1 MENNMRPG
9 WRTSSYTGNG
19 GGNCVEVG
27 GTARMIL
34 VRDTKDRTGPVLR
47 FTPAAWRGF
56 AEQLKRSLASGPGCA
71 PSAANRAGRRNS
83 HPSCALWRTTRA
95 MTRAQMLTVWLA
107 RLSLRESEP
116 ADRDMLPLD
125 SRSCRRPSGSAQ

>member
-1 MENNMRPG
+1 MEDNMKPG

-27 GTARMIL
+27 GAARMIL

-56 AEQLKRSLASGPGCA
+56 AERLKRPLRPA
-71 PSAANRAGRRNS
+71 PSGER
-83 HPSCALWRTTRA
+83 PEPQY
-95 MTRAQMLTVWLA
+95 AQRCSLHVCV
-107 RLSLRESEP
+107 SLREFEP
-116 ADRDMLPLD
+116 ADRDMLPAD
-125 SRSCRRPSGSAQ
+125 SRSCRRPSGPAQ